1 MPACLLICPLGHSF
15 ARSFAHLTNCLLIFL
30 LVCSFACLPLIFLL
44 ICSFF
49 CLFAHLPV
57 CSLICPLACLF
68 AHLLAY
74 LHICSLICPLANS
87 FSRSFTHLPAC
98 SLICK
103 LVRSSAHSFP
113 HWFAH
118 LLAHD
123 VNNGVAALLQPM
135 HYGTKPGRFE
145 TFNHSLSKELGSD

>member
-68 AHLLAY
+68 AHLL
-74 LHICSLICPLANS
+74 ICILVLSFAHSLIHFPALSLICPLA
-87 FSRSFTHLPAC
+87 RSIT
-98 SLICK
+98 
-103 LVRSSAHSFP
+103 SS
-113 HWFAH
+113 FAH
-118 LLAHD
+118 LPTHFPTGLLICSLMTSTT
-123 VNNGVAALLQPM
+123 ALP
-135 HYGTKPGRFE
+135 RFYNRCTMGQNRVDLRHLIIHCPRSSVVIE
-145 TFNHSLSKELGSD
+145 